1 MNKLPPKK
9 NQKNRKPDKPEES
22 LSLEKKLDIVFKN
35 KKLLLLALTHPSY
48 AHENQKGNKKE
59 AHNERLEFLG
69 DSFLGLAISHLLY
82 EKNPQADEGI
92 LSQMKSHLVST
103 KFLAEIAEKLD
114 LRQFLQI
121 GKGRVTGL
129 PTSSMMAD
137 ALEALIGSLYLD
149 QGYEKAFLWIKKIFR
164 SHLKDSEKEEDNY
177 ENHKGQLQ
185 ELLQRKYK
193 SQPVYRLAA
202 EYGPDHSKTF
212 EVNVLFRGKIFG
224 VGVGKSKKEAEMKA
238 AHQALSLLSRE

>member
-1 MNKLPPKK
+1 MDKTSRRKE
-9 NQKNRKPDKPEES
+9 QKPGKPAA
-22 LSLEKKLDIVFKN
+22 LSVLEKKLNINFKN
-35 KKLLLLALTHPSY
+35 KKLLSLALTHPSF
-48 AHENQKGNKKE
+48 AHENQQGNKKE

-82 EKNPQADEGI
+82 EKNPHVDEGV
-92 LSQMKSHLVST
+92 LSRMKSHLVST
-103 KFLAEIAEKLD
+103 KFLAEVAEKLD
-114 LRQFLQI
+114 FRVFLQI
-121 GKGRVTGL
+121 GKGRSVGL

-137 ALEALIGSLYLD
+137 ALEAFIGALYLD
-149 QGYEKAFLWIKKIFR
+149 QGYEKGFAWIKKIF
-164 SHLKDSEKEEDNY
+164 KVYFKESEEEDNNY
-177 ENHKGQLQ
+177 DNHKGLLQ

-193 SQPVYRLAA
+193 SQPVYCLAA

-238 AHQALSLLSRE
+238 AHQALSLIARE